1 MASQPIS
8 RLIDT
13 PLTGVLLGRGP
24 GLLLT
29 HGASS
34 DVSDSF
40 GPLLDQLAR
49 TNTVIA
55 PDYPGSGDTPPDP
68 QPLTLDRLADQL
80 VQTAVAT
87 GNDKFAILGFSTG
100 APVAVRAA
108 TRHPDRVS
116 ALILSAGPARPNPRL
131 LLLVDTWRTLARA
144 GDRRALAAYLILI
157 GWSAA
162 WLDGLSAAEL
172 DELAEDIPP
181 HLPPGADAQLD
192 LLSRVDVT
200 ADLAGITVPA
210 LVVAG
215 AHDQVISRALTDELA
230 HEIAGAESVVL
241 DSGHALA
248 AERPREWADAIIGFL
263 SRIGHVHQPTR
274 VP

>member
-1 MASQPIS
+1 MASQPIT
-8 RLIDT
+8 RLVDT
-13 PLTGVLLGRGP
+13 PLTGVLLGNGP
-24 GLLLT
+24 GLLLA

-40 GPLLDQLAR
+40 GPLLDQLAQ

-55 PDYPGSGDTPPDP
+55 PDYPGSGDTPLAR
-68 QPLTLDRLADQL
+68 QPLTLDGLADQL
-80 VQTAVAT
+80 VHTAVAS
-87 GNDKFAILGFSTG
+87 GHDQVAILGFSTG

-108 TRHPDRVS
+108 TRHPDRVV

-144 GDRRALAAYLILI
+144 GDRRALATYLILI

-172 DELAEDIPP
+172 AELAEDIPP
-181 HLPPGADAQLD
+181 QLPPGADAQLD
-192 LLSRVDVT
+192 LLTRVDVT
-200 ADLAGITVPA
+200 ADLAGITIPA

-230 HEIAGAESVVL
+230 HGIAGAESVVL

-248 AERPREWADAIIGFL
+248 AERPREWADTVTEFL
-263 SRIGHVHQPTR
+263 SRIGHTHQQAR
-274 VP
+274 MS